1 VARSALNLII
11 AKAMCKGRASGDMA
25 GKAPLL
31 KEMAGDKQ
39 TRQLSTV

>member
-25 GKAPLL
+25 GKPPLL
-31 KEMAGDKQ
+31 KEMAGDKHAG
-39 TRQLSTV
+39 QLSTV

>member
-11 AKAMCKGRASGDMA
+11 AKAKCKGRASDDLA

-31 KEMAGDKQ
+31 KEIAVG
-39 TRQLSTV
+39 